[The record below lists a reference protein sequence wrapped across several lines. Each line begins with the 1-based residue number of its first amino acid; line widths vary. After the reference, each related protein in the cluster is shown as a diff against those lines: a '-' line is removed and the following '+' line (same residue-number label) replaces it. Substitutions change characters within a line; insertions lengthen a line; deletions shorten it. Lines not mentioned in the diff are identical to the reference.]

1 MIGRLCWSIFVL
13 YFDRIFEVLRRAV
26 LTVSTKDVAKIMVVY
41 VVKSLYINF
50 DTLDQMHLNFFLVH
64 LGSYRKNILVRNP
77 GKPKLKKIKN
87 PPRKNF
93 LYFRKWN
100 FLVPRLFTFQ
110 LILSG
115 LSPQNFSLKKFLIFS
130 QKKTFSYI
138 SGNRTFLY
146 FRKQNFLALRL
157 KISKGNCTSSK
168 NFAYFVK
175 WNFLVPSLKNFL
187 SFRKELAKPEN
198 KTFLIF
204 LLKFF
209 VCLERTCWEKNKCKR
224 KTFLL
229 LSFIKNN

>member
-1 MIGRLCWSIFVL
+1 MELPS
-13 YFDRIFEVLRRAV
+13 
-26 LTVSTKDVAKIMVVY
+26 AKIIY
-41 VVKSLYINF
+41 FPTYTFRPQPSK
-50 DTLDQMHLNFFLVH
+50 FF
-64 LGSYRKNILVRNP
+64 P
-77 GKPKLKKIKN
+77 KKIS
-87 PPRKNF
+87 
-93 LYFRKWN
+93 Y
-100 FLVPRLFTFQ
+100 
-110 LILSG
+110 
-115 LSPQNFSLKKFLIFS
+115 IFS
-130 QKKTFSYI
+130 KKTFSYI

-209 VCLERTCWEKNKCKR
+209 VCLERTC
-224 KTFLL
+224 
-229 LSFIKNN
+229 